1 MARIF
6 FPHLP
11 AALLLAGLVLAAS
24 AGPAPAQ
31 ETPGPAPAR
40 EKAPETAQAPPGL
53 PDAGKTLE
61 LIEANGGYAFAA
73 AAADLSA
80 AKAKVNGARA
90 RLFPRLTYTAA
101 ARRLDSKMAMET
113 RNSEVRSSL
122 ELAQTI
128 YDFGETYSLIRAA
141 RSDAL
146 AAKERLRAATNMVL
160 LEGLAVF
167 YDLHASEAQ
176 IQALK
181 QEHARLYVRW
191 DRARERAGMGKMGPV
206 KLAEWL
212 AKVERSRLAYYR
224 ERSRNNILR
233 LRFEDLTATTVTG
246 ELYDPPQ
253 PPAKRPPEADIDK
266 LIKLAEKRNPDLAA
280 LAAEA
285 QSLGI
290 RRDGTGSLP
299 RLEAFGNIAQS
310 TKEFRSREDWAF
322 GARLSWPIFDGG
334 IKSAE
339 RSRLA
344 ARQAKVLAEYEVRRR
359 DLRRELRKMVLSRA
373 DSWQQIIAAKANLN
387 FYGRRL
393 TLRKRLFEQER
404 VTDLGRAM
412 VQFSGGE
419 ADLIRATG
427 AYFVD
432 SARLAMLLGESP
444 ARGLETGFLG
454 ALLGEK
460 LSPDNNQFI
469 PKGGS
474 GFGQKDQNTIN
485 R

>member
-1 MARIF
+1 MARVF
-6 FPHLP
+6 FPPLP
-11 AALLLAGLVLAAS
+11 TTLILAGLMLAVMTGSVA
-24 AGPAPAQ
+24 
-31 ETPGPAPAR
+31 AR
-40 EKAPETAQAPPGL
+40 ENTPEMAQAPSGL
-53 PDAGKTLE
+53 PDAGKTLK
-61 LIEANGGYAFAA
+61 LIRANGGYAFAA

-80 AKAKVNGARA
+80 AEAQVNGARG
-90 RLFPRLTYTAA
+90 RLFPRLTYTATA
-101 ARRLDSKMAMET
+101 KRLEAKIAGET

-128 YDFGETYSLIRAA
+128 YDFSETDSLIRAA
-141 RSDAL
+141 RSDAV

-181 QEHARLYVRW
+181 QEHSRLYVRW
-191 DRARERAGMGKMGPV
+191 DHARERAKLGNMGPIRV
-206 KLAEWL
+206 AELL
-212 AKVERSRLAYYR
+212 AKTERSRLAYHR
-224 ERSRNNILR
+224 ERSRNDLLR
-233 LRFEDLTATTVTG
+233 LRFEDLTATPVNG
-246 ELYDPPQ
+246 SIYNPPK
-253 PPAKRPPEADIDK
+253 PPAKMPPDVDVDQ
-266 LIKLAEKRNPDLAA
+266 LIKFAEKHNPDLTA
-280 LAAEA
+280 LAAKA
-285 QSLGI
+285 KSLGI

-299 RLEAFGNIAQS
+299 SLEAFGNVAQS
-310 TKEFRSREDWAF
+310 TREARSREDWAF
-322 GARLSWPIFDGG
+322 GARLNWPIFDGG

-359 DLRRELRKMVLSRA
+359 GLRLELRKTVLSRA
-373 DSWQQIIAAKANLN
+373 DSWQQIIAARANLD

-412 VQFSGGE
+412 VQFSGGK

-432 SARLAMLLGESP
+432 SARLAVLLGKNP
-444 ARGLETGFLG
+444 ARGLKAGFLG

-460 LSPDNNQFI
+460 LSPDGNQFI

-474 GFGQKDQNTIN
+474 GFGQKDQNTPG

>member
-1 MARIF
+1 VAWAF
-6 FPHLP
+6 FSRLP
-11 AALLLAGLVLAAS
+11 FAVMLTGMLAAM
-24 AGPAPAQ
+24 AGPVM
-31 ETPGPAPAR
+31 
-40 EKAPETAQAPPGL
+40 AQAPSGL
-53 PDAGKTLE
+53 PGAGKILE

-90 RLFPRLTYTAA
+90 RLFPRLTYTATA
-101 ARRLDSKMAMET
+101 KRLDAKVAGET

-128 YDFGETYSLIRAA
+128 YDFGETDSLIRAA
-141 RSDAL
+141 RSDAV

-191 DRARERAGMGKMGPV
+191 DRARERERLGKMGPIKV
-206 KLAEWL
+206 AEWL
-212 AKVERSRLAYYR
+212 AKVERSRLAYHR
-224 ERSRNNILR
+224 ERSRNSILR
-233 LRFEDLTATTVTG
+233 LRLEDLTATPVNG
-246 ELYDPPQ
+246 ALYNPPR
-253 PPAKRPPEADIDK
+253 PPAKKPPEVDVDE
-266 LIKLAEKRNPDLAA
+266 LIKFAEKHNPDLTA
-280 LAAEA
+280 LAAKA

-299 RLEAFGNIAQS
+299 RLEAFGNVAQS
-310 TKEFRSREDWAF
+310 TREFRSRENWAF

-344 ARQAKVLAEYEVRRR
+344 AKQAKVLAEYEVRRR
-359 DLRRELRKMVLSRA
+359 GLRRELRKMVLSRA
-373 DSWQQIIAAKANLN
+373 DSWQQIIAAKANLD

-393 TLRKRLFEQER
+393 TLRKRLFQQER
-404 VTDLGRAM
+404 VTDLGGAM
-412 VQFSGGE
+412 VQFSQGE

-432 SARLAMLLGESP
+432 SARLAVLLGANP
-444 ARGLETGFLG
+444 ARGLKAGFLG

-460 LSPDNNQFI
+460 LSPGGNQFT

-474 GFGQKDQNTIN
+474 GFGQKDQNTPGH
-485 R
+485 